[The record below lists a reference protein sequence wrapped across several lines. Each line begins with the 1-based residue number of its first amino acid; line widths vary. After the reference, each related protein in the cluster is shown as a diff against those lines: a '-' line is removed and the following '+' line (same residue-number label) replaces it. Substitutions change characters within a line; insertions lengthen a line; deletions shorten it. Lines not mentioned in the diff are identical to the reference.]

1 MQLNGREIE
10 AVSAIYDQLTDP
22 GNWQTALDKIAWAV
36 GADSAMLVVMDQT
49 NPVFNT
55 QALSSGLDPE
65 KYQQNSVHVWPYEQ
79 AVAIPAIL
87 NASPRTLI
95 YPHECWPA
103 EEYQKLH
110 SVNWLR
116 QEMGIY
122 HRCCMRLNAQ
132 ESWFDNLIVNHN
144 SPDHGLD
151 VHGQQSM
158 ANLAPHL
165 AKAIQIQR
173 PLLMLKHKFNAV
185 LAALDKLRIG
195 VMVLNSQNRLLLSN
209 TEAQR
214 IVNSHP
220 ALRLDGHQQLRAS
233 DAGEELQL
241 QQLLRHTQATVRQH
255 PYQHYEGVL
264 AFKARDQYQHL
275 ILECAPFVDSLAEMP
290 GEIPAVLVYLV
301 DVENNY
307 LESVKHLSKAYNL
320 PKAEA
325 EVAALVV
332 SGLSNHDIAEQREV
346 SLNTVKMQL
355 KSLFQKTRCNSRI
368 ELVRLATAISPPLQN
383 ESLQD

>member
-1 MQLNGREIE
+1 MQLNHREIE
-10 AVSAIYDQLTDP
+10 AISAIYDQLTDP

-49 NPVFNT
+49 DPVFNT

-65 KYQQNSVHVWPYEQ
+65 KYQQNSIHVWPYEQ

-87 NASPRTLI
+87 GSEPRTLI

-103 EEYQKLH
+103 EEYQQLH

-116 QEMGIY
+116 DVMGIY

-144 SPDHGLD
+144 SLDQGLD

-158 ANLAPHL
+158 FNLAPHL

-173 PLLMLKHKFNAV
+173 PFLMLKHKFNAV
-185 LAALDKLRIG
+185 LAALDKLRVG
-195 VMVLNSQNRLLLSN
+195 VMVLNSQNRVLLNNL
-209 TEAQR
+209 EAQR
-214 IVNSHP
+214 ILESHP
-220 ALRLDGHQQLRAS
+220 ALRLDARQQLRAS
-233 DAGEELQL
+233 DGEEELQL
-241 QQLLRHTQATVRQH
+241 QQLLSQTQATARQEH
-255 PYQHYEGVL
+255 HGDGGVL

-275 ILECAPFVDSLAEMP
+275 ILECSPFVDNLAEMQ
-290 GEIPAVLVYLV
+290 GEIPGVLVYLV

-307 LESVKHLSKAYNL
+307 LESVKHLNRAYNL

-325 EVAALVV
+325 DVAELVAR
-332 SGLSNHDIAEQREV
+332 GLSNHEIAELRNV

-355 KSLFQKTRCNSRI
+355 KSLFQKTRCNSRV
-368 ELVRLATAISPPLQN
+368 ELVRLATAIAPPLYDH
-383 ESLQD
+383 SPVDK